1 MMRRLNLCAL
11 LVLVALCT
19 AFLAGAADAK
29 PRVSIKKF
37 VNKTDTSGANA
48 PADAI
53 TDMMSTELYEAD
65 IFTII
70 ERERLE
76 EVGEEVRLGQS
87 GLVDESTAPQ
97 LGKIK
102 GARYMLTGAIT
113 VYYYNMSGGVVGVP
127 GIAGGGAGAK
137 TGYVTLNVR
146 IVDNQTG
153 EVVYSATKQ
162 GEAKHEASG
171 ILTVF
176 GGFGNVQYGGVLA
189 TATQDSVR
197 KHVEAMKKKTWEE

>member
-1 MMRRLNLCAL
+1 MRRFNLCVLFL
-11 LVLVALCT
+11 LAALCT
-19 AFLAGAADAK
+19 AFLAGEAEAK

-37 VNKTDTSGANA
+37 INKTDTYGADA

-65 IFTII
+65 IFTVI

-76 EVGEEVRLGQS
+76 DIGEEVRLGQS

-97 LGKIK
+97 VGKIK

-113 VYYYNMSGGVVGVP
+113 VYYYNASGGVVGVP
-127 GIAGGGAGAK
+127 GIAGGGAGGK
-137 TGYVTLNVR
+137 TAYVTLNVR

-162 GEAKHEASG
+162 GEAKREASG

-176 GGFGNVQYGGVLA
+176 GGFGNAQYGGILA
-189 TATQDSVR
+189 SATQDSVK